1 MVMDATYPTCLD
13 TADDATACAFFW
25 TGLALGIL
33 HVDAS
38 KEWAYAR
45 IDARDAPAIEII
57 EIATARDRNGALDA
71 LQAATGDADWQT
83 AGRWLLRELLVQFRS
98 GRRSALETS
107 RAAMQVASTARLP
120 EEVYYAFDDLDGELV
135 KLANGIIDTAA
146 EIEVELVDAL
156 EKYSGAA

>member
-1 MVMDATYPTCLD
+1 MDATYPTCLD

-25 TGLALGIL
+25 TGLALDIL

-57 EIATARDRNGALDA
+57 EIATARDRNAAMDA
-71 LQAATGDADWQT
+71 LQLATGDADWQT

-98 GRRSALETS
+98 GGVSAHETS
-107 RAAMQVASTARLP
+107 RTAMRVASTARLP
-120 EEVYYAFDDLDGELV
+120 AEVYYAFDGLDDERVLV
-135 KLANGIIDTAA
+135 ANGIFGTAA
-146 EIEVELVDAL
+146 GFEVDLVETL
-156 EKYSGAA
+156 ERYSSAA

>member
-1 MVMDATYPTCLD
+1 MDATYPTCLD

-25 TGLALGIL
+25 TGLALDIL

-57 EIATARDRNGALDA
+57 EIATARDRNAALDA

-98 GRRSALETS
+98 GGLSAHEASLT
-107 RAAMQVASTARLP
+107 AMRVASTARLP
-120 EEVYYAFDDLDGELV
+120 AEVYYAFDGLDDERVLV
-135 KLANGIIDTAA
+135 ANGIFGTAA
-146 EIEVELVDAL
+146 GIEADLVEAL
-156 EKYSGAA
+156 ERYSCTA

>member
-1 MVMDATYPTCLD
+1 MDATYPTYVD
-13 TADDATACAFFW
+13 IADDATACAFFW

-33 HVDAS
+33 HVDAGR
-38 KEWAYAR
+38 EWAFAR
-45 IDARDAPAIEII
+45 IDARDTPAIEII
-57 EIATARDRNGALDA
+57 EIATARDRDAAMEA
-71 LQAATGDADWQT
+71 LQAATYDAEWQT

-107 RAAMQVASTARLP
+107 RDAKQVASTARLP
-120 EEVYYAFDDLDGELV
+120 EEVYYAFDDLDDELV
-135 KLANGIIDTAA
+135 QLANGIIGTAA